1 VELSY
6 LYEATCLP
14 LTLQVLDSSSIPSD
28 FQTANSSLS
37 KGETVFVQ
45 LLNEKTIAGYV
56 LFKDVYG
63 KPILI
68 LRFDM
73 PRDFYV
79 QGQAS
84 VIYVI
89 FALATVGVIFGGVIM
104 LLLEQFVL
112 SRLSK
117 FIEDI
122 RKIGKSGDFKARISV
137 AGKDELSSLG
147 NEVNQMLST
156 LQKSSEQLRQITDN
170 MFDMI
175 SFTDVNGVHKYVS
188 PSISRTLGYKPH
200 EILGRTIFDF
210 IHPEDL
216 DKVRETVQNALQTR
230 TPTSIECR
238 FRHADGHYLWLEG
251 TGNFIFDDNGQ
262 IVGAVLSSRDITER
276 KKVEA
281 ALLESQQK
289 FERLFKSNPE
299 AAVFVDVD
307 DRVLDINPRFTELFD
322 YSSEEAVG
330 KMLNDLIVP
339 EDKQEE
345 AEKLTRESMTGYI
358 YVETVRKRKD
368 GSLIPVLMSA
378 APITIEDQFIG
389 CIVLYADITER
400 KKMEEQLRQS
410 EERFRSIAE
419 TSFNAIL
426 NLDLEGYITYISAVA
441 ETIIGYKPEEI
452 AGKNFRSFLTE
463 SEIYKVAQPFIE
475 VMNGKSI
482 RGLELE
488 LRRKDGSLVP
498 VEINSSPIVKDGK
511 IVGVQAAIRDI
522 TERKQMEQELRDSEE
537 KFRAISTSAKDAI
550 VLMDDEGRIS
560 YWNPAA
566 EKTFGYAKEEIIGK
580 LAFETIIPKRFH
592 EAMSKEVEIFR
603 ETGTGEVIGK
613 LLELTA
619 IRRDG
624 TEFPIE
630 LSISTFRMKGKWHSL
645 GIVRD
650 ITVRKQM
657 EQKILESEERLRLF
671 IEYAPDAIY
680 INDLNGKI
688 LDGNKQAETLTGY
701 KKEEIMGKNM
711 FEAGL
716 LPQRYLS
723 KAAEALEKNIRGEK
737 TGPDEFELTR
747 KDGSL
752 VVVEISTFPVTR
764 AGKVEVIGIAR
775 DITER
780 KKIEEALKE
789 SQELYKTLF
798 ESANDSLLY
807 LDASGRI
814 VDVNEKAV
822 QTFGGSKEELLGKHF
837 AQIEVL
843 SPEDLPK
850 LLNVFTRIVE
860 GKESYLD
867 LLIRNKKGEE
877 RYLECSSSILK
888 TASKTLGVLVIAR
901 DVTERNN
908 MQRKLQEYSQQLE
921 TIVEQRTRQLKETLE
936 RLVKSERLATIG
948 QVAAMVGHDL
958 RNPLTGINSAA
969 YYLKTKLGPKMDHKI
984 REMLELI
991 EKDVQYSN
999 KIITDLME
1007 YSREIKLELT
1017 ETTPKSILKDAI
1029 SLVEIPKSVQVID
1042 TTQNEPVMKVDI
1054 EKMRRV
1060 FSNFIRNAVEA
1071 MPEGGKLTISSK
1083 KSNGDVEIMFVDTGT
1098 GMAKEVLEKLWT
1110 PFFTTKAK
1118 GMGLGLAICRRII
1131 EAHGGRISVESI
1143 AGEGTTFTVIIP
1155 VEPKPMEEGGEK
1167 VWVNIPESL
1176 LSTTTKP

>member
-1 VELSY
+1 
-6 LYEATCLP
+6 
-14 LTLQVLDSSSIPSD
+14 
-28 FQTANSSLS
+28 
-37 KGETVFVQ
+37 
-45 LLNEKTIAGYV
+45 
-56 LFKDVYG
+56 
-63 KPILI
+63 
-68 LRFDM
+68 
-73 PRDFYV
+73 
-79 QGQAS
+79 
-84 VIYVI
+84 
-89 FALATVGVIFGGVIM
+89 
-104 LLLEQFVL
+104 
-112 SRLSK
+112 
-117 FIEDI
+117 
-122 RKIGKSGDFKARISV
+122 
-137 AGKDELSSLG
+137 
-147 NEVNQMLST
+147 
-156 LQKSSEQLRQITDN
+156 
-170 MFDMI
+170 
-175 SFTDVNGVHKYVS
+175 
-188 PSISRTLGYKPH
+188 
-200 EILGRTIFDF
+200 
-210 IHPEDL
+210 
-216 DKVRETVQNALQTR
+216 
-230 TPTSIECR
+230 
-238 FRHADGHYLWLEG
+238 
-251 TGNFIFDDNGQ
+251 
-262 IVGAVLSSRDITER
+262 
-276 KKVEA
+276 
-281 ALLESQQK
+281 
-289 FERLFKSNPE
+289 
-299 AAVFVDVD
+299 
-307 DRVLDINPRFTELFD
+307 
-322 YSSEEAVG
+322 
-330 KMLNDLIVP
+330 
-339 EDKQEE
+339 
-345 AEKLTRESMTGYI
+345 
-358 YVETVRKRKD
+358 
-368 GSLIPVLMSA
+368 
-378 APITIEDQFIG
+378 
-389 CIVLYADITER
+389 
-400 KKMEEQLRQS
+400 
-410 EERFRSIAE
+410 
-419 TSFNAIL
+419 
-426 NLDLEGYITYISAVA
+426 
-441 ETIIGYKPEEI
+441 
-452 AGKNFRSFLTE
+452 
-463 SEIYKVAQPFIE
+463 
-475 VMNGKSI
+475 
-482 RGLELE
+482 
-488 LRRKDGSLVP
+488 
-498 VEINSSPIVKDGK
+498 
-511 IVGVQAAIRDI
+511 
-522 TERKQMEQELRDSEE
+522 
-537 KFRAISTSAKDAI
+537 
-550 VLMDDEGRIS
+550 
-560 YWNPAA
+560 
-566 EKTFGYAKEEIIGK
+566 
-580 LAFETIIPKRFH
+580 
-592 EAMSKEVEIFR
+592 MSKEVEIFR